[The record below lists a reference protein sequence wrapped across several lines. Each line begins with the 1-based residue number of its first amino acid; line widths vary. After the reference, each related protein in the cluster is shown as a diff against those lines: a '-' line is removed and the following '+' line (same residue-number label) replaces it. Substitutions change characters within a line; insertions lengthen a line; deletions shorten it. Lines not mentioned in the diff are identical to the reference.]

1 MEERGR
7 KINNYE
13 LAPVEVNS
21 GGSEQGEDVEVR
33 NYSLNEHVNMK
44 KKLSSTKKEPFE
56 IIESNGGTKLV
67 LNTGTYELLKFASK
81 K

>member
-1 MEERGR
+1 
-7 KINNYE
+7 
-13 LAPVEVNS
+13 
-21 GGSEQGEDVEVR
+21 
-33 NYSLNEHVNMK
+33 MK

-81 K
+81 KYFQTIHVSLSTYVNQQMTEIK